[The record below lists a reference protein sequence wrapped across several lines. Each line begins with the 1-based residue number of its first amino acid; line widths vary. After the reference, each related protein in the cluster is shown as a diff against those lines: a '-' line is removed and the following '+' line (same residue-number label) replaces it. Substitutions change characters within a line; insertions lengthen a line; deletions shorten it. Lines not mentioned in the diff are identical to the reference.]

1 MIPITDVAVGFL
13 MAWQAAVTPGPLAV
27 PFPLDS
33 LRQPHAATVAQPV
46 GLTMASADTVPRVRR
61 KAVVYSDAYATRL
74 RIHKILS
81 WGMIPLFAASYFSG
95 DQLLEKGTDAPSWAR
110 NLHGPAA
117 TGSAIL
123 FGANTVTGGWNLWE
137 GRKDPNGRTRRII
150 HSVLFTAASGGFAYA
165 GTKLADDA
173 EEDLNARRK
182 HRNVALG
189 SMGVSTVSWLL
200 MLIGN

>member
-1 MIPITDVAVGFL
+1 MIPITDVAVGIL
-13 MAWQAAVTPGPLAV
+13 MAWQAAVSPEQTALTVRP
-27 PFPLDS
+27 DS
-33 LRQPHAATVAQPV
+33 LHQPRAATVLQPV
-46 GLTMASADTVPRVRR
+46 GLTMLAEDTVPRVRR
-61 KAVVYSDAYATRL
+61 KAVVYSDGYATRV
-74 RIHKILS
+74 RIHKTLS
-81 WGMIPLFAASYFSG
+81 WAMLPLFAASYFSG
-95 DQLLEKGTDAPSWAR
+95 DQLLKNGSDAPSWAR
-110 NLHGPAA
+110 NLHAPAA

-137 GRKDPNGRTRRII
+137 GRKDPNGRTRRIL

-173 EEDLNARRK
+173 QEDMNARRT

-189 SMGVSTVSWLL
+189 SMGVSTVSWLI